1 MPPAMKSQL
10 NEKQWNQVVAEV
22 TRLAQERED
31 EQSRR
36 DITAQVLQEL
46 QLPTDLID
54 DALQQVQ
61 YREALVKQR
70 RQRVWLGIAGA
81 TVLLVLIISFWAWSS
96 SRSASFAG
104 ITADNGRIT
113 RTTDSG
119 ESLQSVPADGQDAV
133 FHVTLREVPLGEKL
147 DLTCNWIDPTGTV
160 FHQSRYETKETDKA
174 VWPTQ
179 CRCRVGTA
187 APKGN
192 WKVEMKLGDRIV
204 AATDFKVE

>member
-1 MPPAMKSQL
+1 MKSQL
-10 NEKQWNQVVAEV
+10 SEKQWNQVVAEV

-36 DITAQVLQEL
+36 EITAQVLAEL

-54 DALQQVQ
+54 DALKQVQ
-61 YREALVKQR
+61 YREALAQQR
-70 RQRVWLGIAGA
+70 RQRIWLSVAGA
-81 TVLLVLIISFWAWSS
+81 TLLLVIIVSLWTWSA
-96 SRSASFAG
+96 SRSASFAR
-104 ITADNGRIT
+104 ITADNSRIT

-119 ESLQSVPADGQDAV
+119 EHLSSVPADGQDTV
-133 FHVTLREVPLGEKL
+133 FHVTLRDVPLGEKL
-147 DLTCNWIDPTGTV
+147 DLSCNWIDPTGTI
-160 FHQSRYETKETDKA
+160 FHQSRYETRTTDKA

-179 CRCRVGTA
+179 CRCRIGTA

-192 WKVEMKLGDRIV
+192 WKVEMKLGDRMV